1 MMKTEWGQRLAASL
15 GWGQTLLVQGLP
27 WAWGFGV
34 GSVLAVLASPTLTP
48 HLWAA
53 LLGFALVGLALWG
66 WRPPAQRVVQAF
78 GFLVALVVGLCY
90 SHWRLG
96 TLQTQLALPAHW
108 QQAHV
113 QVRGTLW
120 PTERTW
126 ALATTQWCYHNQCF
140 SAPTPLQLELKESP
154 HSPPKAS
161 PLQPRHIGQQLTL
174 AGTLLLPQ
182 APLWPGAFNETT
194 FTLAQHQVGKLV
206 GWRLLQ
212 GPTPV
217 PSTPTTLSWHTQ
229 AWAALLQTLAIF
241 RLQVASTFTEALG
254 PHAGALLGGMVL
266 GDRAVPLPDD
276 LRNAFTQTG
285 QVHLVAASGM
295 NIAIVAGAL
304 GALGTLLVWGLA
316 PLLRWLLPVAWATPL
331 ALPLARGVQLLG
343 MAAGVAFYA
352 LLTGLPPSIRRASTL
367 WFLGLGVKGCC
378 WQLPPL
384 ALLVWAVA
392 LLVLWDPSQ
401 WYSLGFQLSVLTT
414 LGIVA
419 YLPAVE
425 TTLHQRG
432 IHPLFTWLFGVTFCA
447 QLWASPLIA
456 HHFGTFPWLSLPLN
470 ALSGVLVVPIT
481 LLGFGATLLLPA
493 LPLLSHGL
501 LWLAQ
506 PLVHGLMA
514 LTYGGAGVPHQ
525 LWAFPHW
532 GAIPTWWAYVLLAF
546 PLVRSVWPSALG
558 PQAKRL
564 AGGAVLVVIVA
575 LVLSLRGL
583 PWQQQP
589 ATLATWGWPSRWP
602 KQPPQQVWVVRSSQQ
617 QQEAA
622 ASVWFSQWPKPWQLR
637 DVAAYVHHEGL
648 PALRWVGVVHP
659 PKRTRAPLP
668 EGLEVRLKPVPPAV
682 GQQAMALAQWSAE
695 DTPAAQQR
703 LKSAQAFHEW

>member
-1 MMKTEWGQRLAASL
+1 MMKEAWQQRLAAAQL
-15 GWGQTLLVQGLP
+15 AWGQTLLVQGLP

-34 GSVLAVLASPTLTP
+34 GSVLAVLASPALAP
-48 HLWAA
+48 HLWAG
-53 LLGFALVGLALWG
+53 LLGFGLLYLALWR

-90 SHWRLG
+90 SQWRLG
-96 TLQTQLALPAHW
+96 ALQTQLALPAHW

-126 ALATTQWCYHNQCF
+126 ALATTQWCHHNQCF
-140 SAPTPLQLELKESP
+140 TAPTPLQLELKEGPPSP
-154 HSPPKAS
+154 SSKAS

-182 APLWPGAFNETT
+182 APLWPGAFDETT
-194 FTLAQHQVGKLV
+194 LALAQHQVGKLV

-217 PSTPTTLSWHTQ
+217 PSPWPTPL
-229 AWAALLQTLAIF
+229 WAALLEGLATF
-241 RLQVASTFTEALG
+241 RLQVASTFTNTLG
-254 PHAGALLGGMVL
+254 PNAGALLGGMVL

-276 LRNAFTQTG
+276 LRTAFTQTG

-304 GALGTLLVWGLA
+304 GALGTLLVWVLA
-316 PLLRWLLPVAWATPL
+316 PLLRWCLPMAWATPL

-343 MAAGVAFYA
+343 MATGVAFYA

-425 TTLHQRG
+425 TALHQRG
-432 IHPLFTWLFGVTFCA
+432 IHPAFSWLFGVTFCA

-481 LLGFGATLLLPA
+481 LLGFAATLLLPV
-493 LPLLSHGL
+493 LPALSHAL
-501 LWLAQ
+501 LWVAK
-506 PLVHGLMA
+506 PLVQGLMG
-514 LTYGGAGVPHQ
+514 LTYGGASVPHQ

-532 GAIPTWWAYVLLAF
+532 AVVPTLWAYVLLAF
-546 PLVRSVWPSALG
+546 PLVRAVWPTPLG
-558 PQAKRL
+558 PQAKRV
-564 AGGAVLVVIVA
+564 AWAAVLVVIAV
-575 LVLSLRGL
+575 LVLGVRGL
-583 PWQQQP
+583 PWQPQ
-589 ATLATWGWPSRWP
+589 AALATWGWPSRWP
-602 KQPPQQVWVVRSSQQ
+602 KQPPQQVWVLRPK
-617 QQEAA
+617 EAA

-637 DVAAYVHHEGL
+637 DVTAYVHHEGL
-648 PALRWVGVVHP
+648 PTLRWVGVVHP
-659 PKRTRAPLP
+659 PKRARAPLP
-668 EGLEVRLKPVPPAV
+668 EGVAVHFGPVPPGVA
-682 GQQAMALAQWSAE
+682 QQAAALAQWSAE
-695 DTPAAQQR
+695 DTPASQQR
-703 LKSAQAFHEW
+703 LRAAQAFHERKQ